1 MNSAH
6 IVQFETPQGLLL
18 NGFWFG
24 PPKPHIAYI
33 LIHGLSSNAFANH
46 PLVTP
51 LVDSRTA
58 VFTFS
63 NRGSEK
69 ITRFKKRDLRKKKG
83 YSSVTIGE
91 AHEVF
96 TDCVDDIQ
104 GAVTYAQKQG
114 AHQIILVGHSTGCQ
128 KAIHYLAQRS
138 KQKYV
143 AGVILLAPM
152 SDYAGALKHIE
163 KIQLNRATQY
173 AEKLISQG
181 KEHDLIP
188 LDMWPFMHD
197 AQRFLSLYT
206 PESSEEIFCYVDP
219 LKKPVTLQKVKV
231 PCLII
236 LAGKDEFRD
245 RPIAQIAKWF
255 QQKLRRKTVSIH
267 IINQAPH
274 NFFGFDQKVVSVI
287 KNWSSPI

>member
-6 IVQFETPQGLLL
+6 IVQFETPQRLLL

-24 PPKPHIAYI
+24 PFKPHVVYI
-33 LIHGLSSNAFANH
+33 LIHGLTSNAFANH

-51 LVDSRTA
+51 LVDSRAA
-58 VFTFS
+58 VLTFS
-63 NRGSEK
+63 NRGSGK
-69 ITRFKKRDLRKKKG
+69 INRFKKRDLRKKKG
-83 YSSVTIGE
+83 YTSVTIGE

-128 KAIHYLAQRS
+128 KATYYLAQRN

-143 AGVILLAPM
+143 TGAILLAPM
-152 SDYAGALKHIE
+152 SDYAGVSKHIE
-163 KIQLNRATQY
+163 KTQLQRATTY
-173 AEKLISQG
+173 AHQFVSQG
-181 KEHDLIP
+181 KPHELIP
-188 LDMWPFMHD
+188 LDVWPFMHD

-206 PESSEEIFCYVDP
+206 QESSEEIFCYTNP
-219 LKKPVTLQKVKV
+219 SKKPVTLQKVKV

-245 RPIAQIAKWF
+245 RPITRIAQWF
-255 QQKLRRKTVSIH
+255 KQKLRRKTVSVH
-267 IINQAPH
+267 IINHAPH

-287 KNWSSPI
+287 KNWCSLI